1 MRRSILAALAAV
13 LVSTVAAPPAQ
24 AAPVVSVIVVDS
36 DETPRETSFATV
48 PGEPYMIT
56 VTGAFLR
63 YEDDFVP
70 WFADCGWRF
79 SGAPSDAVTVDGHA
93 AGCQSMPYSE
103 QHTYQWTET
112 GTGRPFRFEIAR
124 ALFAGG
130 LTFTVTGARAQ
141 HSVAAFCAPRVAYP
155 PLGYATVA
163 VETGATA
170 SEPES
175 AVSTYAVC
183 DVTSASG
190 ASAHLELG
198 LPGPAVE
205 TAAQLTVP
213 RGDRLTVCSY
223 GGALWDD
230 VVEVTSTR
238 VCYVV
243 TV

>member
-1 MRRSILAALAAV
+1 MRRIVTALLVLAATAAGA
-13 LVSTVAAPPAQ
+13 SPAH
-24 AAPVVSVIVVDS
+24 AAPVASVVVVDR

-48 PGEPYMIT
+48 PGEPYLIT

-79 SGAPSDAVTVDGHA
+79 SGAPSDAVTVDGHP

-112 GTGRPFRFEIAR
+112 GTGRPFRFEIAW
-124 ALFAGG
+124 ALVAGG

-155 PLGYATVA
+155 PLGYASVA
-163 VETGATA
+163 VEAGATA

-175 AVSTYAVC
+175 AVSTYVVC
-183 DVTSASG
+183 DVTDASG
-190 ASAHLELG
+190 RSAHLELG

-205 TAAQLTVP
+205 TAAQMTVP
-213 RGDRLTVCSY
+213 RGDRLTVCAY
-223 GGALWDD
+223 GGGLWDD
-230 VVEVTSTR
+230 VVQVTNTR
-238 VCYVV
+238 VCYVL